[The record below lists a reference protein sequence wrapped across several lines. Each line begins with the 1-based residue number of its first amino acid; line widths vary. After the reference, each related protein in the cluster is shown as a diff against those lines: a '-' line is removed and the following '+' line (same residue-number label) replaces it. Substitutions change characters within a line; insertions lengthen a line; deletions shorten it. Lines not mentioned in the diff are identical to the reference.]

1 MRCARR
7 DDSRMTMAHRHSFG
21 RVDLQ
26 HGGMLPDA
34 QLTYTT
40 FGTLAPDGGNAVLF
54 PTWFTGQHP
63 QVEWLI
69 GPGRALDPAKYFIV
83 VVNILGNGQSSSPS
97 NTPRPYD
104 RMRFPRTTIL
114 DNVMLQRRLLWEVL
128 GVRRLALVVGRSM
141 GAQLAFQWG
150 SYFSHD
156 VDRIL
161 PICGSAR
168 TTPHNYVFLASVKAA
183 LTNDPSWQGGEYN
196 FPPLQGL
203 RMMRLIYDGWVLSQ
217 SFYRAG
223 LHLQQGF
230 GSTQEYL
237 DRPDPGPL
245 RDANDLLAQLWT
257 WQHADISANDRFKG
271 DFPAALRAITARAVV
286 MPCRHD
292 LYFPPEDS
300 ATEVSHMP
308 RAEVR
313 VIESVWGHRAGSP
326 GSDPEDIAVLDRS
339 IAALLAT

>member
-1 MRCARR
+1 ME
-7 DDSRMTMAHRHSFG
+7 AHRHEFG
-21 RVDLQ
+21 HVELQ
-26 HGGMLPDA
+26 HGGALPHA

-40 FGTLAPDGGNAVLF
+40 YGTLAPDGANAVLF

-63 QVEWLI
+63 QVEWMI
-69 GPGRALDPAKYFIV
+69 GPHRALDPNKYFIV

-97 NTPRPYD
+97 NTAPPFD
-104 RMRFPRTTIL
+104 RMRFPHASIL

-150 SYFSHD
+150 SYYADD
-156 VDRIL
+156 VERIL
-161 PICGSAR
+161 PICGSAA
-168 TTPHNYVFLASVKAA
+168 TSAHNYVFLAAVKAA
-183 LTNDPSWQGGEYN
+183 LTNDPAWQGGAYN
-196 FPPLQGL
+196 LPPFQGL
-203 RMMRLIYDGWVLSQ
+203 RMLRLIYDGWVLSQ

-223 LHLQQGF
+223 LHLRLGF
-230 GSTQEYL
+230 NSTREYL
-237 DRPDPGPL
+237 DRPDTGPA

-257 WQHADISANDRFKG
+257 WQHADISANDRFRG
-271 DFPAALRAITARAVV
+271 DFPAALRAITARALV

-300 ATEVSHMP
+300 AIEVSHMP
-308 RAEVR
+308 SAELR

-326 GSDPEDIAVLDRS
+326 GADPEDIAFVDRS
-339 IAALLAT
+339 IADLLAR

>member
-1 MRCARR
+1 MPEAVRR
-7 DDSRMTMAHRHSFG
+7 HAFG
-21 RVDLQ
+21 RVELQ
-26 HGGMLPDA
+26 HGGVPPDA

-63 QVEWLI
+63 RVEWLI
-69 GPGRALDPAKYFIV
+69 GPDHALNPEKYFIV

-97 NTPRPYD
+97 NTPPPFD
-104 RMRFPRTTIL
+104 RMRFPHTSIL
-114 DNVMLQRRLLWEVL
+114 DNVMLQRRLLWDVL
-128 GVRRLALVVGRSM
+128 GVKHLALVVGRSM

-150 SYFSHD
+150 SYYAGD

-168 TTPHNYVFLASVKAA
+168 TSPHNYVFLASVKAA
-183 LTNDPSWQGGEYN
+183 LTNDPSWQGGDYN
-196 FPPLQGL
+196 FQPFQGL
-203 RMMRLIYDGWVLSQ
+203 RMLRLIYDGWVLSQ

-223 LHLQQGF
+223 LHLKQGF
-230 GSTQEYL
+230 DTTQEYL
-237 DRPDPGPL
+237 DRPDAGPM

-257 WQHADISANDRFKG
+257 WQHADISTNDKFHG
-271 DFPAALRAITARAVV
+271 DLPAALRAITPRALV

-300 ATEVSHMP
+300 EIEVSHMP
-308 RAEVR
+308 AAELR

-326 GSDPEDIAVLDRS
+326 GSDPGDIAFLDRS
-339 IAALLAT
+339 IADLLSS

>member
-1 MRCARR
+1 MGAQ
-7 DDSRMTMAHRHSFG
+7 THEFG
-21 RVDLQ
+21 RVELQ
-26 HGGMLPDA
+26 HGGVLANA

-40 FGTLAPDGGNAVLF
+40 FGTLASDGANAVLF

-69 GPGRALDPAKYFIV
+69 GADRALDPRKYFIV

-97 NTPRPYD
+97 NTAPPYD
-104 RMRFPRTTIL
+104 RARFPHTSIL
-114 DNVMLQRRLLWEVL
+114 DNVQLQRRLLWDVL
-128 GVRRLALVVGRSM
+128 GVRHLTLVVGRSM

-150 SYFSHD
+150 SYFADD

-168 TTPHNYVFLASVKAA
+168 TSPHNYVFLASVKAA

-196 FPPLQGL
+196 FPPFQGL
-203 RMMRLIYDGWVLSQ
+203 RMLRLIYDGWVVSQ
-217 SFYRAG
+217 NFYRAG

-230 GSTQEYL
+230 GGTQDYL
-237 DRPDPGPL
+237 DRPDVGPR

-257 WQHADISANDRFKG
+257 WQHADISANHKFNG
-271 DFPAALRAITARAVV
+271 DFPAALRAITARALV

-300 ATEVSHMP
+300 AIEVSHMP
-308 RAEVR
+308 AAELR

-326 GSDPEDIAVLDRS
+326 GSDPKDIALLDKS
-339 IAALLAT
+339 IADLLAR

>member
-1 MRCARR
+1 MCCVPQAAKSH
-7 DDSRMTMAHRHSFG
+7 DFG
-21 RVDLQ
+21 RLELQ
-26 HGGMLPDA
+26 HGGVLPGA
-34 QLTYTT
+34 RLTYTT
-40 FGTLAPDGGNAVLF
+40 FGTLAPDGSNAVLF

-69 GPGRALDPAKYFIV
+69 GPDHALDPGKYFIV

-97 NTPRPYD
+97 NTAPPFD
-104 RMRFPRTTIL
+104 RARFPHTSIL
-114 DNVMLQRRLLWEVL
+114 DNVMLQRRLLWDVL
-128 GVRRLALVVGRSM
+128 GVKHLALVVGRSM

-150 SYFSHD
+150 SYYAGD

-168 TTPHNYVFLASVKAA
+168 TSPHNYVFLASVKAA

-196 FPPLQGL
+196 FQPLQGL

-223 LHLQQGF
+223 LHLKQGF
-230 GSTQEYL
+230 NTTQAWL
-237 DRPDPGPL
+237 DRPDPGPM

-257 WQHADISANDRFKG
+257 WQHADISANDKFHG
-271 DFPAALRAITARAVV
+271 DFPAALRAITPRALV

-300 ATEVSHMP
+300 EIEVSHMP
-308 RAEVR
+308 AAELR

-326 GSDPEDIAVLDRS
+326 NSDPRDIALLDRS
-339 IAALLAT
+339 IADLLTR

>member
-1 MRCARR
+1 MEAQ
-7 DDSRMTMAHRHSFG
+7 RHVFG
-21 RVDLQ
+21 RVELQ
-26 HGGMLPDA
+26 HGGVLPQA

-40 FGTLAPDGGNAVLF
+40 FGTLAPDGANAVLF

-69 GPGRALDPAKYFIV
+69 GPGRALDPDRYFIV

-97 NTPRPYD
+97 NTPPPFD
-104 RMRFPRTTIL
+104 RMRFPHTSIL
-114 DNVMLQRRLLWEVL
+114 DNVMLQRRLLWDVL
-128 GVRRLALVVGRSM
+128 GVKRLALVVGRSM

-150 SYFSHD
+150 SYFAQD
-156 VDRIL
+156 VARIL
-161 PICGSAR
+161 PICGSAK
-168 TTPHNYVFLASVKAA
+168 TSPHNYIFLAAVKAA

-196 FPPLQGL
+196 FQPFQGL
-203 RMMRLIYDGWVLSQ
+203 RMLRLIYDGWVVSQ

-223 LHLQQGF
+223 LHLQQGYA
-230 GSTQEYL
+230 TAQDYL
-237 DRPDPGPL
+237 DRPDAGPP

-257 WQHADISANDRFKG
+257 WQHADISANEKFNG
-271 DFPAALRAITARAVV
+271 DFPAALRAITARAIV

-300 ATEVSHMP
+300 AIEVSHMP
-308 RAEVR
+308 SAELR

-326 GSDPEDIAVLDRS
+326 GSDKQDIALLDRS
-339 IAALLAT
+339 IADLLAR